1 MIRTMVRVLIS
12 LRIPSLT
19 IREAGDTPAKRID
32 NSGVRFIK
40 IVEVAAI
47 PKVGD
52 VLDMTAASAAAPF
65 QCTTKRSEWDDREDL
80 FFVSCSYAKTSI
92 PEAEYRA
99 LVGSPDWT
107 AKPLI

>member
-1 MIRTMVRVLIS
+1 MARVLLS

-19 IREAGDTPAKRID
+19 LRESGDTPARRID

-40 IVEVAAI
+40 IVEVATI

-52 VLDMTAASAAAPF
+52 VLDVTAASVQAPF
-65 QCTTKRSEWDDREDL
+65 KCTTKRSEWDDREGL
-80 FFVSCSYAKTSI
+80 FLVSCSYAKTSI
-92 PEAEYRA
+92 PEADYYA

-107 AKPLI
+107 PKPLI